1 MESNQQV
8 NIDLGTLK
16 LDELKAIA
24 KENNIEVTGTAK
36 QPFIDAISEFG
47 ATDGNVIV
55 IPEFI
60 LDAIKARIEKA
71 ANQKGENKTE
81 KADLPAGTS
90 EYSKQR
96 NYDGEWRE
104 IGKSYL
110 TEGQAKTLNSQSANS
125 NMRYVKQ

>member
-1 MESNQQV
+1 MEPNQQV
-8 NIDLGTLK
+8 NIDLATLK

-24 KENNIEVTGTAK
+24 KENNIEVSGTAK
-36 QPFIDAISEFG
+36 QPFIEAITEFG
-47 ATDGNVIV
+47 AIEGNEII

-60 LDAIKARIEKA
+60 LDAIKARLEKV
-71 ANQKGENKTE
+71 T
-81 KADLPAGTS
+81 KADQKATLPAGTC

-104 IGKSYL
+104 IGKCYL
-110 TEGQAKTLNSQSANS
+110 TEGQAGTLNSQSANS